1 MSMVGEASAVM
12 TQAGRLLARRGHFR
26 QELADRLLRAGHDS
40 AGVEAALTRLE
51 ALGLVD
57 DGALAREWVTE
68 RVRAKPRSR
77 EALRRELQ
85 AKGVEAGVVEQVLDS
100 CSADDLDSAR
110 SLAATAIAGM
120 SGLALEV
127 QARRLRSRLLSRGF
141 DEETATEA
149 IRVVLP
155 PEGWD

>member
-1 MSMVGEASAVM
+1 MVVGEASAVM
-12 TQAGRLLARRGHFR
+12 TRAGRLLARRGYFR
-26 QELADRLLRAGHDS
+26 QELADRLLRGGHDS
-40 AGVEAALTRLE
+40 ADVEAALTRLE

-57 DGALAREWVTE
+57 DGARAREWVAE

-77 EALRRELQ
+77 EALRRELV
-85 AKGVEAGVVEQVLDS
+85 AKGVGAGLVEQVLDS
-100 CSADDLDSAR
+100 GSLDDLDSAQ

-141 DEETATEA
+141 DEETVTEA
-149 IRVVLP
+149 IQAVLP